1 MTCVTSSF
9 RSFFFICIFWHSRL
23 HWISFELL
31 SLHGRRPAPSRN
43 NSSTPNTFW
52 ASSNKFLHLLS
63 IDSIGALYAST
74 KRHNFKLDVGIFI
87 TDMNRNIKLILVS
100 LIHINIAGLL
110 LRWSN
115 LRKLVLLNI
124 LLIMPRIWRIQ
135 NLTTTSG
142 FMCARFDARRVS
154 PSLRP
159 RHRLIFWLDIWLN
172 FKWLTIVIWLSL
184 MAFSRVNFVVCIK
197 YNSRF
202 SLSWCL
208 FQLRPFRSF
217 YCLMT

>member
-1 MTCVTSSF
+1 MTCITSCF
-9 RSFFFICIFWHSRL
+9 RSLFFICIFWHSRL
-23 HWISFELL
+23 HRISLKLL

-43 NSSTPNTFW
+43 NSSTPYSFW

-63 IDSIGALYAST
+63 INSIGTLNAAA

-87 TDMNRNIKLILVS
+87 AYMNRNIKLILIP

-124 LLIMPRIWRIQ
+124 LLILTRIWRIQ
-135 NLTTTSG
+135 NLTTSG
-142 FMCARFDARRVS
+142 FMCSRFDARRVS
-154 PSLRP
+154 SSLRP
-159 RHRLIFWLDIWLN
+159 WHGLIFWLDIWLN

-184 MAFSRVNFVVCIK
+184 MAFPRVNFVVCIK
-197 YNSRF
+197 YYSRF
-202 SLSWCL
+202 SLNWCL
-208 FQLRPFRSF
+208 LQLRTFRSLDCF
-217 YCLMT
+217 MT